1 MHDTRCGWHDVYD
14 FMREI
19 CMEDGFVR
27 NGVRLRRLVPLRS
40 LLKKR
45 KLTAVGPLYQL
56 HVVSCVCID
65 ITREVKGNRHG
76 IPFGLYTSGITK
88 APDTISSELK
98 TEIGLSSI
106 QVSLLSYTPDK
117 YASLRQNQDK
127 SQAQREF
134 GQVCNFIV
142 NAAESGFPVV
152 AAVAGGEHAKGASEL
167 AKALG
172 AVEVVVY
179 DVSI

>member
-1 MHDTRCGWHDVYD
+1 
-14 FMREI
+14 
-19 CMEDGFVR
+19 
-27 NGVRLRRLVPLRS
+27 
-40 LLKKR
+40 
-45 KLTAVGPLYQL
+45 
-56 HVVSCVCID
+56 VSAD

-76 IPFGLYTSGITK
+76 IPFGLYTSGITN

-172 AVEVVVY
+172 AVDVVVY

>member
-1 MHDTRCGWHDVYD
+1 M
-14 FMREI
+14 
-19 CMEDGFVR
+19 
-27 NGVRLRRLVPLRS
+27 S
-40 LLKKR
+40 
-45 KLTAVGPLYQL
+45 A
-56 HVVSCVCID
+56 D
-65 ITREVKGNRHG
+65 IIREVKGNRHG
-76 IPFGLYTSGITK
+76 IPFGLYTSGITN

-172 AVEVVVY
+172 AVDVVVY